1 MRRLILGLAIGAGLA
16 YYLDPTRGTE
26 RRRRLTGFLTN
37 NREQIHE
44 VARTTAQV
52 ASSVGQG
59 AQQVAEKVGEKVTR
73 ATDRGNGTADPVN
86 AGMGGSL
93 AAE

>member
-1 MRRLILGLAIGAGLA
+1 MRRLILGIAIGAGLA
-16 YYLDPTRGTE
+16 YILDPTRGAD
-26 RRRRLTGFLTN
+26 RRRRLTGYLSN

-52 ASSVGQG
+52 ASTVGQT
-59 AQQVAEKVGEKVTR
+59 AQQVAEKVGDRVT
-73 ATDRGNGTADPVN
+73 GSNGKADPVS

-93 AAE
+93 ATE